1 MMGRSPA
8 VVAEREVRERGA
20 CTGGHGAWGGGVGFD
35 GRGSSYSGEVLRLG
49 IEVAAK

>member
-20 CTGGHGAWGGGVGFD
+20 CTGGHGAWGGGW
-35 GRGSSYSGEVLRLG
+35 GSMGEDRATVVRY
-49 IEVAAK
+49 

>member
-1 MMGRSPA
+1 MPG
-8 VVAEREVRERGA
+8 
-20 CTGGHGAWGGGVGFD
+20 GGGVGFD